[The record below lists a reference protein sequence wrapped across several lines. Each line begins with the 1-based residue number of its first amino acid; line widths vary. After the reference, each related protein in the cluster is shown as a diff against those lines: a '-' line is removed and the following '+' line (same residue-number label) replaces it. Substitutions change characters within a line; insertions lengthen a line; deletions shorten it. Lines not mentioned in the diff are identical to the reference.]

1 MSYGYEPPKPSDEGS
16 WGEVWAIIKVVVGM
30 LLPVIAIMFGM
41 IIFVAVSIMFFLVH
55 PALLLLSAAV
65 VAAGVWYLARRD
77 RRLQDEEKRRI
88 FGDRH

>member
-16 WGEVWAIIKVVVGM
+16 WGEVWAIIKVVFAM
-30 LLPVIAIMFGM
+30 LLPVVAVMFGM

-55 PALLLLSAAV
+55 PSLLLISAAV
-65 VAAGVWYLARRD
+65 IAAAIWWLARRD
-77 RRLQDEEKRRI
+77 RHLQAEEERRI